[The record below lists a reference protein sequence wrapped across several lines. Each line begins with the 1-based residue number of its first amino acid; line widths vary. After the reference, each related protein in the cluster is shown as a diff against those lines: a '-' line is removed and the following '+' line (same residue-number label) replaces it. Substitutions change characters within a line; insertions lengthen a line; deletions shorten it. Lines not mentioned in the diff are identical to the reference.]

1 MLNPNDT
8 KILSTNDEN
17 IRIAARL
24 IQNGDVVAMPTE
36 TVYGLAADATNPDAI
51 RRIFKIKGRP
61 QDNPLIVHISDISM
75 LEELTTNAPQIAYK
89 LAKAFWPGP
98 LTIVL
103 PKSKRVPYEISAG
116 LDTVAIRM
124 PDHDVAVRL
133 INESGVPIAAPSANK
148 SGSPSPT
155 TANHVY
161 DDLNGHIPI
170 ILDGGNCKIGLES
183 TVVKIENDEVII
195 LRPGIVTIENIKAN
209 GFTAKLASGVFEPP
223 DDNAPTES
231 PGMKYKHYSPKA
243 KVILVDS
250 DINRFAE
257 YANSNLKDGDFC
269 LIFDDDIAEIRLPH
283 LTYGGNSREQA
294 EQLFTK
300 LRELDKLNANRIF
313 VRCPDK
319 DGIGLAVYNRLLRA
333 AGFEVVVIE

>member
-1 MLNPNDT
+1 MLNPKDT
-8 KILSTNDEN
+8 KILSTNDKN
-17 IRIAARL
+17 IRIAADL
-24 IQNGDVVAMPTE
+24 INKGEVIAMPTE

-51 RRIFKIKGRP
+51 RRIFMIKGRP
-61 QDNPLIVHISDISM
+61 QDNPLIVHISNISM
-75 LEELTTNAPQIAYK
+75 MESLTANVPRIAYE
-89 LAKAFWPGP
+89 LAEEFWPGP

-103 PKSKRVPYEISAG
+103 PKSNLVPHEISAG

-124 PDHDVAVRL
+124 PSHDTALKL
-133 INESGVPIAAPSANK
+133 IDESGVPIAAPSANK

-161 DDLNGHIPI
+161 DDLNGQIPI
-170 ILDGGNCKIGLES
+170 ILDGGSCKIGLES
-183 TVVKIENDEVII
+183 TVVKIDNDEIII
-195 LRPGIVTIENIKAN
+195 LRPGIVTIEDIKAH
-209 GFTAKLASGVFEPP
+209 GFTAKLSSGVLEPP
-223 DDNAPTES
+223 DNDAPTES

-250 DINRFAE
+250 DIDNFTD
-257 YANSNLKDGDFC
+257 YVNSKFTDGDFC
-269 LIFDDDIAEIRLPH
+269 LIFDDDSDNMRLPH

-300 LRELDKLNANRIF
+300 LRELDKLNANRVF
-313 VRCPDK
+313 VRCPYK
-319 DGIGLAVYNRLLRA
+319 YGIGLAVYNRLLRA

>member
-1 MLNPNDT
+1 MLNPKDT
-8 KILSTNDEN
+8 RILSTNDEN
-17 IRIAARL
+17 IRIAAQL

-36 TVYGLAADATNPDAI
+36 TVYGLAADATNPKAI

-75 LEELTTNAPQIAYK
+75 LERLTSNVPKIAHE
-89 LAKAFWPGP
+89 LAKDFWPGP

-103 PKSKRVPYEISAG
+103 PKSNLIPYEISAG

-124 PDHDVAVRL
+124 PDHDVAIRL

-161 DDLNGHIPI
+161 DDLKGQIPI
-170 ILDGGNCKIGLES
+170 ILDGGSCKIGLES
-183 TVVKIENDEVII
+183 TVVKIENDMVII
-195 LRPGIVTIENIKAN
+195 LRPGIVTMEDIKAR
-209 GFTAKLASGVFEPP
+209 GFTAILASGVFEPP
-223 DDNAPTES
+223 DDDTPTES
-231 PGMKYKHYSPKA
+231 PGMKYKHYSPRA

-250 DINRFAE
+250 DINRFIE
-257 YANSNLKDGDFC
+257 YANSNFTDGDFC
-269 LIFDDDIAEIRLPH
+269 LIFDDDSAIMHLPH
-283 LTYGGNSREQA
+283 LTYGGDSREQA

-300 LRELDKLNANRIF
+300 LRELDKLNANRVF
-313 VRCPDK
+313 VRCPNK